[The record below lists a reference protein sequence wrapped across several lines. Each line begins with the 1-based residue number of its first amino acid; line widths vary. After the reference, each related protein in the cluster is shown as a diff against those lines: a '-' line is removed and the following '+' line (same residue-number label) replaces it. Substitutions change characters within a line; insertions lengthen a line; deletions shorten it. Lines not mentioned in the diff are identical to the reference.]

1 MRHAFARRVKIM
13 RSNTLKLLA
22 ALAVLSSVSAVS
34 FSAPAAPDETL
45 KQLNGYRQWASVRG
59 EPGRI
64 SVVPDSV
71 SFNPGDIAV

>member
-1 MRHAFARRVKIM
+1 MKMRK
-13 RSNTLKLLA
+13 TLKLLA
-22 ALAVLSSVSAVS
+22 VFAVLSAVSAVS

-71 SFNPGDIAV
+71 RFDPGDLAI